1 MKRRQAR
8 FLLTEGFLPCVST
21 LRWSRDFIYWGV
33 GGMGAVPPTFG
44 AQLLWVPLTP
54 LPLPRTKCQ
63 FSLWS
68 LNKLQF
74 VSRVQLCSLGA

>member
-1 MKRRQAR
+1 
-8 FLLTEGFLPCVST
+8 
-21 LRWSRDFIYWGV
+21 
-33 GGMGAVPPTFG
+33 MGKVLKPIW

-74 VSRVQLCSLGA
+74 VSSVQLCSVGTSGMGG